1 MKQQAADLP
10 TILFENQS
18 VFEDWLKRN
27 AAVSPGVWL
36 QLAKKN
42 SGIACVTYDEAV
54 ESALCYGWIDSQ
66 AKSYDDKTWIQR
78 FTPRGKKSFWSKI
91 NTEKA
96 EQLIASGRMT
106 PYGLKAIEIA
116 KQNGNWDNA
125 YSAQSIAT
133 LPDDFATELE
143 KNAKAKSFYESLN
156 SQNKYAIIFRL
167 QHAKKPETRM
177 KHIARFLAMLEN
189 GEKIYP

>member
-10 TILFENQS
+10 TILFESQPA
-18 VFEDWLKRN
+18 FEEWLMN
-27 AAVSPGVWL
+27 NTSSSGVWL

-42 SGIACVTYDEAV
+42 SGVTSVSYDEAV

-66 AKSYDDKTWIQR
+66 KKAYDENTWIQK
-78 FTPRGKKSFWSKI
+78 FTPRGAKSYWSKV
-91 NTEKA
+91 NTQKA
-96 EQLIASGRMT
+96 EALIASGRMT
-106 PYGLKAIEIA
+106 PHGLRAIETA

-125 YSAQSIAT
+125 YSAQSIAS
-133 LPDDFATELE
+133 LPEDFAAELQQ
-143 KNAKAKSFYESLN
+143 NTKAKFFYDSLN

-177 KHIARFLAMLEN
+177 RHIAQFLEMLEK

>member
-10 TILFENQS
+10 TILFESQPA
-18 VFEDWLKRN
+18 FEEWLKN
-27 AAVSPGVWL
+27 NTSSLGVWL

-42 SGIACVTYDEAV
+42 SSVTSVTYDEAV

-66 AKSYDDKTWIQR
+66 KKAFDEKTWIQK
-78 FTPRGKKSFWSKI
+78 FTPRGAKSYWSKV
-91 NTEKA
+91 NTQKA
-96 EQLIASGRMT
+96 EALIASGRMT
-106 PYGLKAIEIA
+106 PHGLRAIETA

-125 YSAQSIAT
+125 YTAQSIAT
-133 LPDDFATELE
+133 LPEDFAAELQQ
-143 KNAKAKSFYESLN
+143 NTKAKSFYDSLN

-167 QHAKKPETRM
+167 QHAKKPETRTR
-177 KHIARFLAMLEN
+177 HIAQFLDMLEK

>member
-10 TILFENQS
+10 TILFESQPA
-18 VFEDWLKRN
+18 FEEWLMN
-27 AAVSPGVWL
+27 HTTSPGVWL

-42 SGIACVTYDEAV
+42 SGILSVTYDEAV

-66 AKSYDDKTWIQR
+66 KKAFDETTWIQKFTPRSAKSY
-78 FTPRGKKSFWSKI
+78 WSKV
-91 NTEKA
+91 NTQKA
-96 EQLIASGRMT
+96 EALIASGRMK
-106 PYGLKAIEIA
+106 PQGMKAIETA

-133 LPDDFATELE
+133 LPEDFAAELLQ
-143 KNAKAKSFYESLN
+143 NTKAKSFYDSMN

-167 QHAKKPETRM
+167 QHAKKPETRLRL
-177 KHIARFLAMLEN
+177 IARFLEMLEK